1 MAGLLKITSD
11 AGVLVEE
18 NELFDMRHG
27 VGLGGLSHGQDGW
40 LNIGEHFSVSNQ
52 TLRHQTLQIVRAVD
66 AFSPRLMSALT
77 TYEKFPQVEVKWH
90 WVNKEADSVEYDY
103 RMVLDDAQLIYAAP
117 WDFKSEDGVVKEML
131 AFSYREISWKYLGPE
146 PTDGDFVSEA
156 NSEGFF

>member
-1 MAGLLKITSD
+1 MAGHLKITSA

-27 VGLGGLSHGQDGW
+27 VGLGGLAQANDGW
-40 LNIGEHFSVSNQ
+40 LKVTDHFSVSNQ
-52 TLRHQTLQIVRAVD
+52 SLHHQTLQIVRAVD

-77 TYEKFPQVEVKWH
+77 NYEVFPSVEIKWH
-90 WVNKEADSVEYDY
+90 WVNKETDAVEYDY

-117 WDFKSEDGVVKEML
+117 WDFNSEDGVVKEML
-131 AFSYREISWKYLGPE
+131 AFSYREIAWKYFGPE
-146 PTDGDFVSEA
+146 PTEGDFVAEA